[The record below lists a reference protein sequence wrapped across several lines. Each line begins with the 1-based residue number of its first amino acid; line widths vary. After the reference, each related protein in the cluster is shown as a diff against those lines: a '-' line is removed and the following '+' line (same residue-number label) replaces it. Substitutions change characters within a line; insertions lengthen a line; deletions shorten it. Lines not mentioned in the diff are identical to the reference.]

1 MTTTS
6 ITAPGLSGVLR
17 MTWVHDDLAHVLEHA
32 DTDEPSGT
40 WTGLACRDHD
50 LALGGDIDNVTLRR
64 LAIGGKIADLVLEA
78 PDDLAT
84 EHSQAFQSAMQAH
97 HTRHSELAEQHWQ
110 EFQAIWSWAW
120 AANYAALELLQN
132 AGITTFS
139 PVKPQRWVIASF
151 EHHCGP
157 HGLPH
162 PHIHNIVLTRLTT
175 GTPVASRATVT
186 PGLKSRPGNRPARA
200 AAAAIN
206 PCGRSGLGCLG
217 RRGFAVR

>member
-1 MTTTS
+1 MTSTS

-40 WTGLACRDHD
+40 WTGLACHDHD
-50 LALGGDIDNVTLRR
+50 LPLGGDADNATLRR
-64 LAIGGKIADLVLEA
+64 LATDGKIADLVWEA
-78 PDDLAT
+78 PEELAA
-84 EHSQAFQSAMQAH
+84 EHAESFNAAMQAH
-97 HTRHSELAEQHWQ
+97 HTGHSEAAEQQWQ
-110 EFQAIWSWAW
+110 QVQVIWSRAW

-157 HGLPH
+157 HGLPR
-162 PHIHNIVLTRLTT
+162 PHVHNIVITPLTT
-175 GTPVASRATVT
+175 GV
-186 PGLKSRPGNRPARA
+186 
-200 AAAAIN
+200 
-206 PCGRSGLGCLG
+206 
-217 RRGFAVR
+217 